1 MYTYIIIDD
10 EPLIRRG
17 TIKKLEDFPNIACV
31 GQASNGQAALE
42 LIKEK
47 DPDFIITDMKMPVM
61 DGTRLLPVLSTQ
73 YPDKNIIVISGYKDF
88 EYAQQAL
95 RANTIDYI
103 VKPFSRQAL
112 WDAVARAV
120 SEIENKA
127 SLDQKLTMSE
137 TEKENL
143 KYEYDRQLLK
153 NLLFGSLGSSAEF
166 SSEKLKR
173 LADDRCYFLITASL
187 REPLD
192 ANALCE
198 FLSVRRIASSSVLL
212 TRENTDNMVFLLFF
226 LPSNEQKE
234 YVRTA
239 SDLKVLLDLF
249 FDSCQAH
256 PSYGISQPHS
266 SFDKLHEA
274 FLETADALNQMTLL
288 PACNYIFY
296 GADREES
303 ANLDWQK
310 LERFLFA
317 VESGQS
323 TEIHSLFPELFHY
336 FARTDRC
343 RLKDAKNYCMGI
355 VEALQR
361 SLPKDVAVHR
371 NSAAS
376 LSLLNNLNF
385 IFNFQE
391 LEEYF
396 LLVFHNLAEVFDSS
410 GLYTE
415 KDVMD
420 NVRSYISLHYDKDL
434 TLEFVASL
442 FHLNRS
448 YLSSAFKNRTG
459 TSFVDYINQIRVEK
473 AKELLVKT
481 DKKNYQIAQAVG
493 YENAKYF
500 FRVFK
505 KLEGVTPEQYRT
517 MNGDSG
523 TVK

>member
-1 MYTYIIIDD
+1 MYTYIVIDD

-17 TIKKLEDFPNIACV
+17 TIKKLEGFPDIACIA
-31 GQASNGQAALE
+31 QASNGQTALE

-73 YPDKNIIVISGYKDF
+73 YPDKHIIVISGYKDF

-103 VKPFSRQAL
+103 VKPFSREAL
-112 WDAVARAV
+112 WDAVSRAI

-137 TEKENL
+137 TEKEAL

-153 NLLFGSLGSSAEF
+153 NLLFGSLGNSPEF
-166 SSEKLKR
+166 SSGKLER
-173 LADDRCYFLITASL
+173 LTADCCYFLMTVNL
-187 REPLD
+187 REALD
-192 ANALCE
+192 ENALSE
-198 FLSVRRIASSSVLL
+198 FLSVRDMASFCVLI

-226 LPSNEQKE
+226 LTQDEQTEFARKASSCKE
-234 YVRTA
+234 
-239 SDLKVLLDLF
+239 LLDQF

-256 PSYGISQPHS
+256 PSYGISQPHTAL
-266 SFDKLHEA
+266 DRLHEA
-274 FLETADALNQMTLL
+274 FLETADALNQMTPI
-288 PACNYIFY
+288 PASNYVFY
-296 GADREES
+296 EAARKPSVTLE
-303 ANLDWQK
+303 WPK
-310 LERFLFA
+310 LERFLFLA
-317 VESGQS
+317 ESGQ
-323 TEIHSLFPELFHY
+323 TAEIRTLFPELFHY
-336 FARTDRC
+336 FARTERC
-343 RLKDAKNYCMGI
+343 RLKDAKDYCMEI
-355 VEALQR
+355 VEALR
-361 SLPKDVAVHR
+361 KSLPKDMSVQH

-385 IFNFQE
+385 IFSFQE

-396 LLVFHNLAEVFDSS
+396 LQVFHNLAEAFEST
-410 GLYTE
+410 GFYTE

-420 NVRSYISLHYDKDL
+420 NVRNYIRLHYDKDL

-448 YLSSAFKNRTG
+448 YLSSAFKTRTG
-459 TSFVDYINQIRVEK
+459 TSFVDYVNQVRVDK

-481 DKKNYQIAQAVG
+481 DKKTYQIAQAVG

-500 FRVFK
+500 FRIFK
-505 KLEGVTPEQYRT
+505 KLEGETPEQYRKR
-517 MNGDSG
+517 G
-523 TVK
+523 TSP